1 MSLLHKQ
8 MINII
13 QQQSNP
19 NIIQAFTHLIV
30 LELNQ
35 MFKLSYLLIN
45 GIIDYS
51 HLQKIM
57 LIHNLDY

>member
-1 MSLLHKQ
+1 

-13 QQQSNP
+13 QQQSNL
-19 NIIQAFTHLIV
+19 NIIQAFTHPIA

-35 MFKLSYLLIN
+35 MFKLSYPLIN

-51 HLQKIM
+51 HQQKIM
-57 LIHNLDY
+57 LIPNLDC